1 MGISLIFLS
10 LTYFIQPPFFHHL
23 VMLLLA
29 TYIIGYQTGFGP
41 VTWLLLSEIF
51 PLKERA
57 RTASICTLTN
67 FCANWVVLFGF
78 DFVRVWCGDSLQYA
92 IYAVLA
98 LLGVVFVYLKVPET
112 KGLTLED
119 ITKRFS
125 AM

>member
-1 MGISLIFLS
+1 LAAGKPDSLPLCRRE
-10 LTYFIQPPFFHHL
+10 PR
-23 VMLLLA
+23 LLPSDEFPVLPEIDPA
-29 TYIIGYQTGFGP
+29 TAWFGMQ
-41 VTWLLLSEIF
+41 LSEIF